1 MGEDTGAPGGNGK
14 PPRGPHKAEGQA
26 RRTGPQGFRRA
37 GALIAPQT
45 RAAQARRGYAEA
57 RLKALWPEIV
67 GPEAARLA
75 TPVKLT
81 LARGPAGGLLTLAA
95 RPACGPQLQ
104 MLAPQIRER
113 VNAALGPGAVGRVQ
127 ITQGAGFAE
136 PAAAFSPRPEAPAP
150 AAPPDA
156 PPDAPATDLGP
167 MGDALS
173 SIGDRDFRA
182 ALQTL
187 ARNVLS
193 RRAKP

>member
-37 GALIAPQT
+37 GALIVPQT

-136 PAAAFSPRPEAPAP
+136 PAAAFAPRPEAPAP
-150 AAPPDA
+150 DATPDA
-156 PPDAPATDLGP
+156 SAAALGP

>member
-1 MGEDTGAPGGNGK
+1 MGIRMGEDTGAPGGNGK
-14 PPRGPHKAEGQA
+14 PPSGPHKGDAPA
-26 RRTGPQGFRRA
+26 RRKGPQGFRRA

-104 MLAPQIRER
+104 MLAPQIRDR

-127 ITQGAGFAE
+127 ITQGGGFAE
-136 PAAAFSPRPEAPAP
+136 PAAAYAPPPPPEAPPP
-150 AAPPDA
+150 A
-156 PPDAPATDLGP
+156 DLGP
-167 MGDALS
+167 MDETLS

>member
-1 MGEDTGAPGGNGK
+1 
-14 PPRGPHKAEGQA
+14 
-26 RRTGPQGFRRA
+26 
-37 GALIAPQT
+37 
-45 RAAQARRGYAEA
+45 
-57 RLKALWPEIV
+57 
-67 GPEAARLA
+67 
-75 TPVKLT
+75 
-81 LARGPAGGLLTLAA
+81 
-95 RPACGPQLQ
+95 

-136 PAAAFSPRPEAPAP
+136 PAAAFAPRPEAPAP
-150 AAPPDA
+150 DATPDATPDA
-156 PPDAPATDLGP
+156 PDLGP

>member
-1 MGEDTGAPGGNGK
+1 MNT
-14 PPRGPHKAEGQA
+14 
-26 RRTGPQGFRRA
+26 
-37 GALIAPQT
+37 
-45 RAAQARRGYAEA
+45 
-57 RLKALWPEIV
+57 
-67 GPEAARLA
+67 
-75 TPVKLT
+75 
-81 LARGPAGGLLTLAA
+81 LTLAA

-156 PPDAPATDLGP
+156 PPDAPAADLGP

>member
-136 PAAAFSPRPEAPAP
+136 PAAAFAPRPEAPAP
-150 AAPPDA
+150 DATPDA
-156 PPDAPATDLGP
+156 PDLGP